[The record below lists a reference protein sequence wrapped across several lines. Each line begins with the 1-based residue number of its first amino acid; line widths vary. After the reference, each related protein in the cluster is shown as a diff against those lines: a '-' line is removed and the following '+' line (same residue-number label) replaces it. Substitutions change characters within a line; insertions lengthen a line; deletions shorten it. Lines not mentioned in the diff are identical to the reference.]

1 MWTSRNTLE
10 FLPLLIKDCLNAEW
24 FVFLPLLISH
34 CLNAEWFES
43 HTCAYR
49 LSLGWFFQVYQW
61 FSSLICKRII
71 IQSNIYIPI

>member
-1 MWTSRNTLE
+1 MQNGLSFYLC
-10 FLPLLIKDCLNAEW
+10 LLVIVLMQNGLNA
-24 FVFLPLLISH
+24 
-34 CLNAEWFES
+34 

-61 FSSLICKRII
+61 FSCLICKRII